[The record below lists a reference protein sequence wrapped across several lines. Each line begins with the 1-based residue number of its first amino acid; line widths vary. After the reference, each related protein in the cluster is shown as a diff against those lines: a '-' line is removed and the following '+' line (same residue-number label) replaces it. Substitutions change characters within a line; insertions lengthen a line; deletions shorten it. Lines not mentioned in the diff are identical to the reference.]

1 MPNNTFGKTTFVPS
15 GTGLHSLAP
24 AAPLKS
30 NRNLTD
36 IPLLTK
42 RLQQFGFPLA
52 CFGVFGIVLVAGAA
66 CEGFRL
72 DRVMQAVQQCYGGNA
87 AIIARDWDNALTLV
101 QGEAEQKKLRD
112 VNEYLNHKLRSEKDW
127 KVWGQEDY
135 WSTPIEAQIKGCG
148 DCDDYAIAKYFSLKF
163 SGVPVAK
170 LRLTY
175 VKALIG
181 EAKKKSLQAH
191 MVLTYYPTPDAEPLV
206 LDNMTNEIYPAS
218 QRPDLVPIYSFN
230 SEGFWVPGAGTPQPS
245 GGSRLS
251 KWTDLVEKM
260 KIEGFDL
267 L

>member
-1 MPNNTFGKTTFVPS
+1 MI
-15 GTGLHSLAP
+15 
-24 AAPLKS
+24 KS
-30 NRNLTD
+30 PQRY
-36 IPLLTK
+36 
-42 RLQQFGFPLA
+42 GFLLA
-52 CFGVFGIVLVAGAA
+52 CFGVLGIVLLAGAA

-72 DRVMQAVQQCYGGNA
+72 DRVIQAVQQCYGGNA
-87 AIIARDWDNALTLV
+87 AAVAQDWDDALTLF
-101 QGEAEQKKLRD
+101 QGEMEQKKLRD
-112 VNEYLNHKLRSEKDW
+112 VNEYLNHKLRSEKDLT
-127 KVWGQEDY
+127 VWGQEDY

-163 SGVPVAK
+163 SGVPVSK

-181 EAKKKSLQAH
+181 EGKKKSLQAH

-206 LDNMTNEIYPAS
+206 LDNMTNEICPAS

-260 KIEGFDL
+260 KIEGFDQL
-267 L
+267 